1 MFGALRQG
9 SVIYVLD
16 KQNGPTLRIGSV
28 MSVTQPTGYNSMPW
42 LQNMP
47 GQTIDAL
54 VKFEDGT
61 QEEYKQLQANLAIA
75 VYGNVV
81 VAETRELMTQE
92 VDNMARNSKN
102 LLDTVDY
109 HKNVLVKCEEMMK
122 RLSPS
127 FAKDKET
134 DERLTTLERGLGDI
148 KQMLT
153 EMSGRNSSVKTSK
166 NKDENGN

>member
-9 SVIYVLD
+9 SAFFVLD

-28 MSVTQPTGYNSMPW
+28 VSVTQPTGYNSMPW

-47 GQTIDAL
+47 GQTVDAL
-54 VKFEDGT
+54 VKFDDGT
-61 QEEYKQLQANLAIA
+61 QEEYKQLQANQAIA

-92 VDNMARNSKN
+92 VDNMARSSKN

-109 HKNVLVKCEEMMK
+109 HRGVLVKCEEMMR

-134 DERLTTLERGLGDI
+134 DERLNTLERGLGDI
-148 KQMLT
+148 KQMLA
-153 EMSGRNSSVKTSK
+153 EMSGHASSVKTK